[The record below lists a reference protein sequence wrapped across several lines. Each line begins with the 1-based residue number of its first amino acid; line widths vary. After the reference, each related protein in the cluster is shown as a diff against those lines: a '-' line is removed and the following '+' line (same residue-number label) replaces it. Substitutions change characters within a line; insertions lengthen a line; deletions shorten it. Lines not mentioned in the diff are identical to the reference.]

1 MRFNLVT
8 ALALAALFAS
18 PIRAQEAASQEGEAE
33 AQGPDPALEAEIAY
47 VEALVSN
54 GYPDFA
60 EPVIEA
66 TKKKWPEA
74 DARFFAIEVDSLIAL
89 GKMEEAEKRIAALPE
104 RKGPKYW
111 GARLR
116 LANNYSAR
124 NRKDECK
131 EIYEGFFKAYANP
144 TKDVIAFY
152 LEACYQWGQIL
163 VNDKKYAEA
172 TEVYEKLLKQKL
184 STAQWCMMACET
196 ADLYIRLATEEKDK
210 KKVPAIVA
218 NAERLADGVLSHP
231 DQPVYFGRGVAMK
244 AHARLLAGQIQEA
257 QDIIEEFLPQ
267 LMELN
272 DNIIAFD
279 PDGLKGLRKMSPLPQ
294 CRYLL
299 AEMLWKA
306 AQEEYAKPKRND
318 DLVKD
323 YLFGAKDESSGKR
336 NGMGAYNHSLN
347 VFLNSPESSWAAK
360 AGELSDAIENFAI
373 EKYQAKIAKKITP
386 EMIARVIS
394 EQFRG
399 AQTLVE
405 QGEVDKGID
414 EYLTLLGQYPETESS
429 LSAIE
434 SLCKAYHI
442 RMAQEK
448 SEAKKNELRLDLD
461 AIEGYLTERFA
472 GNKDRA
478 FMTKAGDSA
487 LRVAAM
493 EKEFGQI
500 ARAAALRRQFGVNYR
515 AHANAA
521 NTIAGLAGEAQKDEK
536 WAEAADLWAVLGD
549 NYTNSTYYVSSFLQ
563 RSFCAGKLG
572 EKAMERD
579 MMKAYIEHEENPVR
593 KLQSQLALAQMYQK
607 DGFELV
613 KSANQMEDQAEA
625 EKTITQ
631 GSAAIIR
638 GIQQFRE
645 FVKKIDELLAD
656 PNVSAQDK
664 AQYAKSR
671 EDAAFLI
678 AECWCRLK
686 KPAAKIEMFR
696 KNAAENLE
704 AYLAT
709 YPTGKYATPAYVK
722 LSMAYTAL
730 GEMMKSKEALDRL
743 SKAFPD
749 SEEAKNAKPQ
759 LAKSLIE
766 MGLKKEGAEL
776 YAEML
781 RTDGSYS
788 AAQFVNAGEALI
800 DAKSWDLANQA
811 FERAIRMAG
820 TNQLVVVA
828 RARIGEAK
836 SLFRQNQLVE
846 AREALDL
853 FLANEKMAKMGIA
866 AEANLMLVEVASE
879 QGRTEKDANMRA
891 KDFGAAVGAV
901 RKLRAYWKSKPQ
913 HEQDQI
919 DLMAADIIVR
929 RMKSEEAMGF
939 KEAALETCAKAA
951 AILQSFRQ
959 AKGVSDD
966 RPADKMSAGELDNLQ
981 RCYETMIPLFSKM
994 GAEQADR
1001 VILFSKEYLELFPNG
1016 KKRTDILNYM
1026 NQAQAEGVQTK

>member
-500 ARAAALRRQFGVNYR
+500 ARAAALRRQFGINYR

-929 RMKSEEAMGF
+929 RMKSEDAMGF

-966 RPADKMSAGELDNLQ
+966 RPANKMSAGELDNLQ

>member
-500 ARAAALRRQFGVNYR
+500 ARAAALRRQFGINYR

-536 WAEAADLWAVLGD
+536 WAEAADLWTVLGD

-631 GSAAIIR
+631 GSASIIR